1 MSQGDEKK
9 GNNMDTTKE
18 NLNGSKDRLNYTEYS
33 IAMGLVVTIC
43 FSITNRIFYDING
56 SASDPIFNPKD
67 SYYVWLMA
75 LIAALLSN
83 LLFNPKGRSV
93 GYFII
98 ETWQGFPKFFKA
110 IFKARFFGA
119 FYNAVLGSRLRDFYV
134 MLLTM
139 PFIAAIHEISAY
151 CGHPSNF
158 LIEGLV
164 ILGFLVCFGICS
176 RLCAKWGW

>member
-1 MSQGDEKK
+1 MNIK
-9 GNNMDTTKE
+9 N
-18 NLNGSKDRLNYTEYS
+18 RLSDWEYQW
-33 IAMGLVVTIC
+33 AVALVYTIC
-43 FSITNRIFYDING
+43 ISINARIFYDMDG
-56 SASDPIFNPKD
+56 SASDSIFDPKN
-67 SYYVWLMA
+67 SYYMWLVG

-83 LLFNPKGRSV
+83 LLFDPRGRDCYKSLQV
-93 GYFII
+93 GY
-98 ETWQGFPKFFKA
+98 PKFLKA

-164 ILGFLVCFGICS
+164 MLGFVCVFGLCV
-176 RLCAKWGW
+176 RLCAKLGW

>member
-1 MSQGDEKK
+1 MNIK
-9 GNNMDTTKE
+9 N
-18 NLNGSKDRLNYTEYS
+18 RLSDWEYQW
-33 IAMGLVVTIC
+33 AVALVYTIC
-43 FSITNRIFYDING
+43 ISINARIFYDLNG
-56 SASDPIFNPKD
+56 SASDSIFDPKN
-67 SYYVWLMA
+67 SYYMWLVG

-83 LLFNPKGRSV
+83 LLFDPRGRDCYKS
-93 GYFII
+93 
-98 ETWQGFPKFFKA
+98 FPVRYPRFLKA

-139 PFIAAIHEISAY
+139 PFIAAMHEISAY

-164 ILGFLVCFGICS
+164 ILSFVCVFGLCS

>member
-1 MSQGDEKK
+1 MSQGDEGK
-9 GNNMDTTKE
+9 GNSMDTTKE
-18 NLNGSKDRLNYTEYS
+18 NLNGSKERLNHTEYS
-33 IAMGLVVTIC
+33 VATVLVIIIC
-43 FSITNRIFYDING
+43 YSIVFRTALYRSDVG
-56 SASDPIFNPKD
+56 DPIFNPKD
-67 SYYVWLMA
+67 SYYVWLTI

-93 GYFII
+93 GYLMI

-119 FYNAVLGSRLRDFYV
+119 FYDAVLGARLRDFYMV
-134 MLLTM
+134 LLTM

-151 CGHPSNF
+151 CGHPSNL

-164 ILGFLVCFGICS
+164 MLGFLVCFGICS

>member
-1 MSQGDEKK
+1 MSQGDGGKE
-9 GNNMDTTKE
+9 NNMDTTKE
-18 NLNGSKDRLNYTEYS
+18 NLNGSKERLSDLEYRW
-33 IAMGLVVTIC
+33 AMALVYGGCI
-43 FSITNRIFYDING
+43 SITTRIFYDING
-56 SASDPIFNPKD
+56 SASDPLFDPKY
-67 SYYVWLMA
+67 SYYVWLVG

-119 FYNAVLGSRLRDFYV
+119 FYDAVLGSRLRDFYV
-134 MLLTM
+134 MLLTI
-139 PFIAAIHEISAY
+139 PFIIAMHEISAY

-158 LIEGLV
+158 LVEGLV
-164 ILGFLVCFGICS
+164 ILGFQGFLK
-176 RLCAKWGW
+176 LCAKWGW

>member
-1 MSQGDEKK
+1 MSQGDEGK

-18 NLNGSKDRLNYTEYS
+18 NLNGSKKRLSDWEYQWAVAIVYAGCIS
-33 IAMGLVVTIC
+33 TIPY
-43 FSITNRIFYDING
+43 SLG
-56 SASDPIFNPKD
+56 AVDPLFNPKY
-67 SYYVWLMA
+67 SYYVCLVA

-93 GYFII
+93 GYLMI

-119 FYNAVLGSRLRDFYV
+119 FYDAVLGARLRDFYL
-134 MLLTM
+134 MLLTI
-139 PFIAAIHEISAY
+139 PFIIAMHEISAY

-158 LIEGLV
+158 LVEGLV
-164 ILGFLVCFGICS
+164 ILGFQGFLK
-176 RLCAKWGW
+176 LCAKLGW